1 MPLTGKPSTSNSIKY
16 LKALSQRGILLAINS
31 KNNFDK
37 LTLLIDA
44 FLKKNRTSINQI
56 GSLYV
61 NRGPGSFAGIRTS
74 LSIVKG
80 IHFTKKIDY
89 FSFSYSDFVNEDQKK
104 IERFKHEE
112 EMSQYRFY
120 AVIGA
125 GLSLMVCLIAIF
137 LYRQN
142 KIKQKS
148 NWSRSTSKRNYVI
161 ELLQDRFRFN

>member
-1 MPLTGKPSTSNSIKY
+1 MKTLIIDAVSEKIFLVIISNKNIYTSTYK
-16 LKALSQRGILLAINS
+16 NS

-44 FLKKNRTSINQI
+44 FLKKNRISINQI

-104 IERFKHEE
+104 INNWRE
-112 EMSQYRFY
+112 
-120 AVIGA
+120 VP
-125 GLSLMVCLIAIF
+125 SLCKK
-137 LYRQN
+137 Y
-142 KIKQKS
+142 KIKKNLINPLYLS
-148 NWSRSTSKRNYVI
+148 
-161 ELLQDRFRFN
+161 

>member
-1 MPLTGKPSTSNSIKY
+1 MKTLIIDAVSEKIFLVIISNKNIYTSTYK
-16 LKALSQRGILLAINS
+16 NS

-80 IHFTKKIDY
+80 IHFSKKIDY

-104 IERFKHEE
+104 INNWRE
-112 EMSQYRFY
+112 
-120 AVIGA
+120 VP
-125 GLSLMVCLIAIF
+125 SLCKK
-137 LYRQN
+137 Y
-142 KIKQKS
+142 KIKKNLINPLYLS
-148 NWSRSTSKRNYVI
+148 
-161 ELLQDRFRFN
+161 

>member
-1 MPLTGKPSTSNSIKY
+1 MKTLIIDAVSEKIFLVIISNKNIYTSTYK
-16 LKALSQRGILLAINS
+16 NS
-31 KNNFDK
+31 KNNVDK

-89 FSFSYSDFVNEDQKK
+89 FSFSYSDFVNEDKKK
-104 IERFKHEE
+104 INNWIE
-112 EMSQYRFY
+112 
-120 AVIGA
+120 VP
-125 GLSLMVCLIAIF
+125 SLCKK
-137 LYRQN
+137 Y
-142 KIKQKS
+142 KIKKNLINPLYLS
-148 NWSRSTSKRNYVI
+148 
-161 ELLQDRFRFN
+161 

>member
-1 MPLTGKPSTSNSIKY
+1 MKTLIIDAVSEKIFLVIISNKNIYTSTYK
-16 LKALSQRGILLAINS
+16 NS

-37 LTLLIDA
+37 LTLLINA

-104 IERFKHEE
+104 INNWIE
-112 EMSQYRFY
+112 
-120 AVIGA
+120 VP
-125 GLSLMVCLIAIF
+125 SLCKK
-137 LYRQN
+137 Y
-142 KIKQKS
+142 KIKKNLINPLYLS
-148 NWSRSTSKRNYVI
+148 
-161 ELLQDRFRFN
+161 

>member
-1 MPLTGKPSTSNSIKY
+1 MKTLIIDAVSEKIFLVIISNKNIYTSTYK
-16 LKALSQRGILLAINS
+16 NS

-44 FLKKNRTSINQI
+44 FLKKNRISINQI

-104 IERFKHEE
+104 INNWIE
-112 EMSQYRFY
+112 
-120 AVIGA
+120 V
-125 GLSLMVCLIAIF
+125 LSLCKK
-137 LYRQN
+137 Y
-142 KIKQKS
+142 KIKKNLINPLYLS
-148 NWSRSTSKRNYVI
+148 
-161 ELLQDRFRFN
+161 

>member
-1 MPLTGKPSTSNSIKY
+1 MKTLIIDAVSEKIFLVIISNKNIYTSTYK
-16 LKALSQRGILLAINS
+16 NS

-89 FSFSYSDFVNEDQKK
+89 FSFSYSDFVNEDKKK
-104 IERFKHEE
+104 INNWIE
-112 EMSQYRFY
+112 
-120 AVIGA
+120 VP
-125 GLSLMVCLIAIF
+125 SLCKK
-137 LYRQN
+137 Y
-142 KIKQKS
+142 KIKKNLINPLYLS
-148 NWSRSTSKRNYVI
+148 
-161 ELLQDRFRFN
+161 

>member
-1 MPLTGKPSTSNSIKY
+1 MKTLIIDAVSEKIFLVIISNKNIYTSTYK
-16 LKALSQRGILLAINS
+16 NS

-37 LTLLIDA
+37 LTLLINA

-89 FSFSYSDFVNEDQKK
+89 FSFSYSDFVNEDKKK
-104 IERFKHEE
+104 INNWIE
-112 EMSQYRFY
+112 
-120 AVIGA
+120 VP
-125 GLSLMVCLIAIF
+125 SLCKK
-137 LYRQN
+137 Y
-142 KIKQKS
+142 KIKKNLINPLYLS
-148 NWSRSTSKRNYVI
+148 
-161 ELLQDRFRFN
+161 

>member
-1 MPLTGKPSTSNSIKY
+1 MKTLIIDAVSEKIFLVIISNKNIYTSTYK
-16 LKALSQRGILLAINS
+16 NS

-89 FSFSYSDFVNEDQKK
+89 FSFSYSDFVNEDKKK
-104 IERFKHEE
+104 INNWIEVPILCKK
-112 EMSQYRFY
+112 Y
-120 AVIGA
+120 
-125 GLSLMVCLIAIF
+125 
-137 LYRQN
+137 
-142 KIKQKS
+142 KIKKNLINPLYLS
-148 NWSRSTSKRNYVI
+148 
-161 ELLQDRFRFN
+161 

>member
-1 MPLTGKPSTSNSIKY
+1 LILFSSALELLENINKIMKSLIIDAVSEKIFLVIISNKNIYTSTYK
-16 LKALSQRGILLAINS
+16 NS

-44 FLKKNRTSINQI
+44 FLKKNHTSINQI

-89 FSFSYSDFVNEDQKK
+89 FSFSFSDFVNEDQKTINNW
-104 IERFKHEE
+104 IE
-112 EMSQYRFY
+112 
-120 AVIGA
+120 VP
-125 GLSLMVCLIAIF
+125 SLCKK
-137 LYRQN
+137 Y
-142 KIKQKS
+142 KIKKNLINPLYLS
-148 NWSRSTSKRNYVI
+148 
-161 ELLQDRFRFN
+161 

>member
-1 MPLTGKPSTSNSIKY
+1 MKTLIIDAVSEKIFLVIISNKNIYTSTYK
-16 LKALSQRGILLAINS
+16 NS

-89 FSFSYSDFVNEDQKK
+89 FSFSYRDFVNEDKKK
-104 IERFKHEE
+104 INNWIE
-112 EMSQYRFY
+112 
-120 AVIGA
+120 VP
-125 GLSLMVCLIAIF
+125 SLCKK
-137 LYRQN
+137 Y
-142 KIKQKS
+142 KIKKNLINPLYLS
-148 NWSRSTSKRNYVI
+148 
-161 ELLQDRFRFN
+161 

>member
-1 MPLTGKPSTSNSIKY
+1 MKTLIIDAVSEKIFLVIISNKNIYTSTYK
-16 LKALSQRGILLAINS
+16 NS

-44 FLKKNRTSINQI
+44 FLKKNRISINQI

-89 FSFSYSDFVNEDQKK
+89 FSFSYSDFVNEDKKK
-104 IERFKHEE
+104 INNWIE
-112 EMSQYRFY
+112 
-120 AVIGA
+120 VP
-125 GLSLMVCLIAIF
+125 SLCKK
-137 LYRQN
+137 Y
-142 KIKQKS
+142 KIKKNLINPLYYS
-148 NWSRSTSKRNYVI
+148 
-161 ELLQDRFRFN
+161 

>member
-1 MPLTGKPSTSNSIKY
+1 MKTLIIDAVSEKIFLVIISNKNIYTSTYK
-16 LKALSQRGILLAINS
+16 NS

-44 FLKKNRTSINQI
+44 FLKKNRISINQI

-89 FSFSYSDFVNEDQKK
+89 FSFSYSDFVKEDQKK
-104 IERFKHEE
+104 INNWRE
-112 EMSQYRFY
+112 
-120 AVIGA
+120 VP
-125 GLSLMVCLIAIF
+125 SLCKK
-137 LYRQN
+137 Y
-142 KIKQKS
+142 KIKKNLINPLYLS
-148 NWSRSTSKRNYVI
+148 
-161 ELLQDRFRFN
+161 

>member
-1 MPLTGKPSTSNSIKY
+1 MKTLIIDAVSEKIFLVIISNKNIYTSTYK
-16 LKALSQRGILLAINS
+16 NS

-37 LTLLIDA
+37 LTLLINA

-61 NRGPGSFAGIRTS
+61 NRGPGSFAGIRAS

-104 IERFKHEE
+104 INNWIE
-112 EMSQYRFY
+112 
-120 AVIGA
+120 VP
-125 GLSLMVCLIAIF
+125 SLCKK
-137 LYRQN
+137 Y
-142 KIKQKS
+142 KIKKNLINPLYLS
-148 NWSRSTSKRNYVI
+148 
-161 ELLQDRFRFN
+161 

>member
-1 MPLTGKPSTSNSIKY
+1 MILFSSALELLENINKIMKSLIIDAVSEKIFLVIISNKNIYTSTYK
-16 LKALSQRGILLAINS
+16 NS

-44 FLKKNRTSINQI
+44 FLKKNHTSINQI

-89 FSFSYSDFVNEDQKK
+89 FSFSFSDFVNEDQKTINNW
-104 IERFKHEE
+104 IE
-112 EMSQYRFY
+112 
-120 AVIGA
+120 VP
-125 GLSLMVCLIAIF
+125 SLCKK
-137 LYRQN
+137 Y
-142 KIKQKS
+142 KIKKNLINPLYLS
-148 NWSRSTSKRNYVI
+148 
-161 ELLQDRFRFN
+161 

>member
-1 MPLTGKPSTSNSIKY
+1 MKTLIIDAVSEKIFLVIISNKNIYTSTYK
-16 LKALSQRGILLAINS
+16 NS

-37 LTLLIDA
+37 LTLLIDD

-104 IERFKHEE
+104 INNWIE
-112 EMSQYRFY
+112 
-120 AVIGA
+120 VP
-125 GLSLMVCLIAIF
+125 SLCKK
-137 LYRQN
+137 Y
-142 KIKQKS
+142 KIKKNLINPLYLS
-148 NWSRSTSKRNYVI
+148 
-161 ELLQDRFRFN
+161 

>member
-1 MPLTGKPSTSNSIKY
+1 MKTLIIDAVSEKIFLVIISNKNIYTSTYK
-16 LKALSQRGILLAINS
+16 NS

-37 LTLLIDA
+37 LTLLIDV

-104 IERFKHEE
+104 INNWIEVPNLCKK
-112 EMSQYRFY
+112 Y
-120 AVIGA
+120 
-125 GLSLMVCLIAIF
+125 
-137 LYRQN
+137 
-142 KIKQKS
+142 KIKKNLINPLYLS
-148 NWSRSTSKRNYVI
+148 
-161 ELLQDRFRFN
+161 

>member
-1 MPLTGKPSTSNSIKY
+1 MKSLIIDAVSEKIFLVIISNKNIYTSTYK
-16 LKALSQRGILLAINS
+16 NS

-44 FLKKNRTSINQI
+44 FLKKNHTSINQI

-89 FSFSYSDFVNEDQKK
+89 FSFSFSDFVNEDQKTINNW
-104 IERFKHEE
+104 IE
-112 EMSQYRFY
+112 
-120 AVIGA
+120 VP
-125 GLSLMVCLIAIF
+125 SLCKK
-137 LYRQN
+137 Y
-142 KIKQKS
+142 KIKKNLINPLYLS
-148 NWSRSTSKRNYVI
+148 
-161 ELLQDRFRFN
+161 

>member
-1 MPLTGKPSTSNSIKY
+1 MKTLIIDAVSEKIFLVIISNKNIYTSTYK
-16 LKALSQRGILLAINS
+16 NS

-44 FLKKNRTSINQI
+44 FLKKNRISINQI

-104 IERFKHEE
+104 INNWIE
-112 EMSQYRFY
+112 
-120 AVIGA
+120 VP
-125 GLSLMVCLIAIF
+125 SLCKK
-137 LYRQN
+137 Y
-142 KIKQKS
+142 KIKKNLINPLYLS
-148 NWSRSTSKRNYVI
+148 
-161 ELLQDRFRFN
+161 

>member
-1 MPLTGKPSTSNSIKY
+1 MNKIMKTLIIDAVSEKIFLVIISNKNIYTSTYK
-16 LKALSQRGILLAINS
+16 NS

-89 FSFSYSDFVNEDQKK
+89 FSFSYRDFVNEDKKK
-104 IERFKHEE
+104 INNWIE
-112 EMSQYRFY
+112 
-120 AVIGA
+120 VP
-125 GLSLMVCLIAIF
+125 SLCKK
-137 LYRQN
+137 Y
-142 KIKQKS
+142 KIKKNLINPLYLS
-148 NWSRSTSKRNYVI
+148 
-161 ELLQDRFRFN
+161 